1 MDKNAIKKFAVW
13 ARKELIERVS
23 KKALAY
29 GITEHEVYNPDADSV
44 NGLVLTAAQKKERK
58 ALTEQIFAK
67 GYKQVMEEVAYTWFN
82 RFCALRFMEVNG
94 FLPSLVRVF
103 TNDKNEFRPQLLTEA
118 LELDL
123 PGLDKQK
130 IYELK
135 EANADEE
142 LYKYLLI
149 TQCNA
154 LNDELPRM
162 FQRIEDY
169 TELLFPDNLL
179 REGSVIEQMITL
191 IPEEDWQD
199 AVQIIG
205 WLYQYY
211 NIEPKKEVFA
221 NLDKNIKIGKN
232 DIPAAT
238 QLFTPDWIVRYMV
251 ENSLGRLVTSNQ
263 CIVNSGQ
270 CIVDSESSI
279 NAKLTTN
286 NSSLNTTN
294 YPLAAWKYYLP
305 EAEQEIVNSDQCSV
319 DSESSVNA
327 KLTTNNFSLTTTKCI
342 DPCMGSG
349 HILAY
354 LFDVLMEVYRSE
366 GYRDRDAVKNIINNN
381 LYGLD
386 IDERAAQLAYFA
398 VMMQGRK
405 YDNRFLTRHYQP
417 HIYAV
422 TESNGINRELLAYFG
437 VELDDLNRENA
448 LNQLN
453 GMLDEM
459 EDACEYGSLI
469 TVSEYDF
476 ALLKDFAAAYD
487 AEQNLF
493 ASGALAPLQERLQ
506 KLIAVAETLAQK
518 YEVVVT
524 NPPYMGAGNM
534 DEKLSK
540 YVKQH
545 YPDSKSDL
553 FAVFMEACHKMTA
566 ENGYQAM
573 ITMHSWMFLSSF
585 EKLRAKIQ
593 KQNIVNMVHLGARA
607 FEEIGG
613 EVVQT
618 TSFVLANKHID
629 GYKGTYCRLVEPTT
643 QAGKEEM
650 FLAKE
655 NRYVACSDN
664 FAKIPGAPVAY
675 WVSEKFVDIISKGN
689 SIDNKFSVGSGL
701 STSDNERFLRF
712 LWEPAFDKISKT
724 GNDSLKWY
732 FFQKGGEYRKWYGNL
747 QYVVNWENNGEEIKY
762 WVTHNPKDPKTTS
775 WSRRIFNTD
784 LYFRK
789 GLTWSVICS
798 NDISFRLSPSNT
810 MISNAAGGIFGFE
823 KHLDDL
829 YMLFAGINS
838 KVWGKVFRLLNPTIN
853 YSSGIIQKAPIPGL
867 REKTINIVQQN
878 ISLSKSDWDSFETSW
893 DFAEHPLLVTSDKCI
908 VDSGQCSVDSES
920 SVNAKLITNNFSLTT
935 IAQAYQRWKAVCNE
949 RFAQLKANEEEL
961 NRIFID
967 IYGLQDELTPEV
979 EEKDV
984 TVHRVFDSKDDVPE
998 AMKGS
1003 NYILTQQQVVK
1014 GLISYAVGCIFGR
1027 YSLDKSGLV
1036 YAGGEISDQ
1045 WIEISGQYYLRE
1057 VVEKYV
1063 AQELQR
1069 TYSMAEIN
1077 VADGGDLPI
1086 GEITATRGAIFT
1098 FESDAKSSNIN
1109 SVQYCR
1115 GTSKKLYE
1123 GIRELSV
1130 NSQGIKCGAGNT
1142 AYDLCSPEIL
1152 DAIASGT
1159 GSELVQRGWQDADS
1173 IDWQAIHCKLTTNH
1187 YGADK
1192 DAIIPISDNEY
1203 FNDDIVARF
1212 VEFIKIAFGADEKM
1226 LEANLNFI
1234 ATALGGNGSARDVI
1248 RAYFNNGFYADH
1260 CKTYQKRPIYWLF
1273 DSGKKNGFKCLIYM
1287 HRYQKDTIA
1296 RIRTD
1301 YLHEQQSRY
1310 RTAISDLQN
1319 RIDNAVSTGVR
1330 VKLQKQLATVQAQVE
1345 EARLYEEKIH
1355 HLADQMLGIDLD
1367 DGVKRNY
1374 AIFKDVLARIK

>member
-67 GYKQVMEEVAYTWFN
+67 GYKQVMEEVGYTWFN

-251 ENSLGRLVTSNQ
+251 ENSLGRLVNNA
-263 CIVNSGQ
+263 NS
-270 CIVDSESSI
+270 D
-279 NAKLTTN
+279 NAQPT
-286 NSSLNTTN
+286 TTN
-294 YPLAAWKYYLP
+294 YPLESWKYYLP
-305 EAEQEIVNSDQCSV
+305 EAEQETEVRNQLAQLS
-319 DSESSVNA
+319 
-327 KLTTNNFSLTTTKCI
+327 TTNFSLTTTKCI

-417 HIYAV
+417 HIYAI
-422 TESNGINRELLAYFG
+422 TESNGIDRELLAYFG

-476 ALLKDFAAAYD
+476 ALLKDFVAAYD

-506 KLIAVAETLAQK
+506 QLIAVAEMLAQK

-524 NPPYMGAGNM
+524 NPPYMGAGHMNP
-534 DEKLSK
+534 KLSGYLK
-540 YVKQH
+540 KH
-545 YPDSKSDL
+545 YPNSKSDL
-553 FAVFMEACHKMTA
+553 FAVFMEKGNSMVC
-566 ENGYQAM
+566 ENGYNCM
-573 ITMHSWMFLSSF
+573 VTMQSWMFLSSF
-585 EKLRAKIQ
+585 EKMRKIILQ
-593 KQNIVNMVHLGARA
+593 TKDITNIMHMENMVMGIA
-607 FEEIGG
+607 FGTAVSIIRNSK
-613 EVVQT
+613 T
-618 TSFVLANKHID
+618 K
-629 GYKGTYCRLVEPTT
+629 GYRGTYNQIKLCDIVDDKPVHFPV
-643 QAGKEEM
+643 M
-650 FLAKE
+650 E
-655 NRYVACSDN
+655 NRFAQVSSDN

-675 WVSEKFVDIISKGN
+675 WVSENDLLSFDRSSLLSDISNPKQGLITGNVNKFVRKWFEINDC
-689 SIDNKFSVGSGL
+689 KFSVKSGC
-701 STSDNERFLRF
+701 
-712 LWEPAFDKISKT
+712 
-724 GNDSLKWY
+724 KWY
-732 FFQKGGEYRKWYGNL
+732 PYCNGGNYRKWYGNNED
-747 QYVVNWENNGEEIKY
+747 VVDWFDDGREVKNFFDENGKLRSRPQNQQFYFQEGGTWTAISSSTFSVRY
-762 WVTHNPKDPKTTS
+762 FPKGY
-775 WSRRIFNTD
+775 IF
-784 LYFRK
+784 
-789 GLTWSVICS
+789 
-798 NDISFRLSPSNT
+798 
-810 MISNAAGGIFGFE
+810 SNAGMAIFTEINLLLTIIGF
-823 KHLDDL
+823 L
-829 YMLFAGINS
+829 NS
-838 KVWGKVFRLLNPTIN
+838 KITRKYLSIYNEGLNYNQGDIAKLPIVNDLSDEILLNVV
-853 YSSGIIQKAPIPGL
+853 K
-867 REKTINIVQQN
+867 QN
-878 ISLSKSDWDSFETSW
+878 ISFSKSDWDSFETSW
-893 DFAEHPLLVTSDKCI
+893 DFAIHPLLSTKHELLADAYASYK
-908 VDSGQCSVDSES
+908 Q
-920 SVNAKLITNNFSLTT
+920 
-935 IAQAYQRWKAVCNE
+935 IANE

-984 TVHRVFDSKDDVPE
+984 TVHRIFDSKDDVPE

-1014 GLISYAVGCIFGR
+1014 SLISYAVGCMFGR
-1027 YSLDKSGLV
+1027 YSLDKPGLV

-1098 FESDAKSSNIN
+1098 FGSDAKSSNIN

-1212 VEFIKIAFGADEKM
+1212 VEFIKTAFGADEKT

-1319 RIDNAVSTGVR
+1319 RIDNAASTGVR

-1355 HLADQMLGIDLD
+1355 HLADQMLEIDLD
-1367 DGVKRNY
+1367 DGVKHNY
-1374 AIFKDVLARIK
+1374 AIFKDVLTKIK